1 MLITYVAYARDNTV
15 AISVD
20 GRKIGL
26 TPTFTAF
33 RRLDTLAAVT
43 PPAIIEVG
51 LGQYKFLYDPETTP
65 GTVIEIGY
73 QIDFGATLPAAS
85 DRYQDGVCALD
96 SSRVRVNLDAAL
108 SAAPTAT
115 ATALLVRPVKAGLT
129 LGQLLVTLV
138 AADAKVCSITNTWNA
153 ATHILTTSYQFPGD
167 TGPVLTTT
175 ATYPATQVTNPV
187 LLFVAGTI
195 GTVSQ
200 P

>member
-33 RRLDTLAAVT
+33 KRLDTLAAVA
-43 PPAIIEVG
+43 PPAITEVG

-96 SSRVRVNLDAAL
+96 SSRVRVNLDAVA

-153 ATHILTTSYQFPGD
+153 ATHSLTTAYQFPGD
-167 TGPVLTTT
+167 AGPVLTTT
-175 ATYPATQVTNPV
+175 STYPVTQVANPV

-195 GTVSQ
+195 GTVTQ